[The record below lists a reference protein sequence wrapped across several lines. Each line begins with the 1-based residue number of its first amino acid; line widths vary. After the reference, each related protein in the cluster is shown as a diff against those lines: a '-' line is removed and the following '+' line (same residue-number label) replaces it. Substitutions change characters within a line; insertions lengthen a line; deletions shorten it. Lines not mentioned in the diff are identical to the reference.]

1 MAKKIF
7 STVILALFATLPVFG
22 IKVTVPQGHAGDDL
36 PKKHVVDTQEEGIF
50 QWINIINKYLR
61 WSFAVVCTAV
71 VVYGGYQLITAN
83 GDKKAMKKAVWAL
96 MGAWIGITIAM
107 LSYTIVSLLTNL

>member
-1 MAKKIF
+1 MVKKVF

-50 QWINIINKYLR
+50 QGINIINKYLR
-61 WSFAVVCTAV
+61 WSFAVICTAV

-96 MGAWIGITIAM
+96 MGAGIGITIAM

>member
-7 STVILALFATLPVFG
+7 STVILTLFATLPVFG

-50 QWINIINKYLR
+50 Q
-61 WSFAVVCTAV
+61 
-71 VVYGGYQLITAN
+71 
-83 GDKKAMKKAVWAL
+83 
-96 MGAWIGITIAM
+96 
-107 LSYTIVSLLTNL
+107 

>member
-22 IKVTVPQGHAGDDL
+22 IKVPVPQGHAGDDL

-50 QWINIINKYLR
+50 Q
-61 WSFAVVCTAV
+61 
-71 VVYGGYQLITAN
+71 
-83 GDKKAMKKAVWAL
+83 
-96 MGAWIGITIAM
+96 
-107 LSYTIVSLLTNL
+107 